1 MGFLRA
7 LAVLLAMVAGAACA
21 QDYPNRPIRLIV
33 TFPAGGAIDVLSRV
47 LADRLSASLG
57 ERVVVENRNGMGG
70 TLGADVVAKAPPD
83 GYTLVT
89 ASAASHAINKA
100 LFRAIPYDPE
110 KDFTPISLFA
120 SLPTVL
126 VVHPSLPART
136 VAEFIAEAKR
146 RPGLINYASVGNGSS
161 QHLAGAYFELRT
173 GVQLQHVPYK
183 TVGSIA
189 SDLVSN
195 DVQAGFLFISNILN
209 LIEAGQVR
217 ALAVTSRARMMA
229 LPTIPTM
236 IEAGLPDYEYV
247 NWFGVM
253 GPAGLPPSVVDR
265 LARAI
270 AAACGEPELRQ
281 RFADLG
287 AVAECD
293 DPASFARFVHDEIPK
308 WDAIVKASGAQI
320 D

>member
-1 MGFLRA
+1 MRLLIA
-7 LAVLLAMVAGAACA
+7 VAVLLATLAGAQA
-21 QDYPNRPIRLIV
+21 QDYPTRPIRLIV

-47 LADRLSASLG
+47 LADRLSTSLG

-189 SDLVSN
+189 SDLASN

-217 ALAVTSRARMMA
+217 ALAVTSRARMTA

-253 GPAGLPPSVVDR
+253 G
-265 LARAI
+265 
-270 AAACGEPELRQ
+270 
-281 RFADLG
+281 
-287 AVAECD
+287 
-293 DPASFARFVHDEIPK
+293 
-308 WDAIVKASGAQI
+308 
-320 D
+320 